1 MTDLPSE
8 PQKSEMTSKKRK
20 AAGRRG
26 GVRDGSIALAHGI
39 SWEYQLQ
46 IVRAAVYFRV
56 KSSTADFAV
65 RKGILQG
72 ERS

>member
-8 PQKSEMTSKKRK
+8 PQKSEMPSKKRK
-20 AAGRRG
+20 AAGRG

>member
-8 PQKSEMTSKKRK
+8 LQKSEMPPKKRK
-20 AAGRRG
+20 AAGRG
-26 GVRDGSIALAHGI
+26 GVRDGSIALGHGI